1 MFYILLWM
9 FFGCC
14 KHVTWNECCVGL
26 GKTTLYEHIQH
37 INIEQDRDL
46 CEQGRDLCK
55 EDRDMWTKS
64 EISVYKIRI
73 SVNNIG
79 SLWTRSEYLWT
90 RSESVNKI
98 QISVN
103 KMMLYMNKTEIIRT
117 KTVVWWSDGIFG
129 CNCKSGWDLLQYIHQ
144 IGISWAQ
151 DRDYEK
157 IKKIMKTWRDFS

>member
-1 MFYILLWM
+1 MFFYVLFMHVLYFTLNV

-55 EDRDMWTKS
+55 EDRDLWTKS

-73 SVNNIG
+73 SLNNI
-79 SLWTRSEYLWT
+79 RV
-90 RSESVNKI
+90 SVNKI
-98 QISVN
+98 RISLKKIWICEQDPDLCEQDDALYEQDGDYKN
-103 KMMLYMNKTEIIRT
+103 KNSGLM
-117 KTVVWWSDGIFG
+117 VWW
-129 CNCKSGWDLLQYIHQ
+129 
-144 IGISWAQ
+144 
-151 DRDYEK
+151 
-157 IKKIMKTWRDFS
+157 DFWV